1 MHCACTIL
9 LHVALQA
16 LKYFSTLSHR
26 VHDFR
31 GKKKVFG
38 HKIVFQVSVQ
48 ILSEI
53 FFILRRTERD
63 MIESVRR
70 SSCKVLVI
78 LVRL

>member
-31 GKKKVFG
+31 EKKVFG

-63 MIESVRR
+63 MIESVCR